1 MSAEDATA
9 AGAGREAVDDDA
21 TVADLRLFRAI
32 GLYQM
37 LNPSDRRSG
46 DRLRLAYR
54 AGVALA
60 FALQSVQIV
69 GLFFTLNDLRRFA
82 YMTVMVF
89 NGLMCVLKGHVL
101 VMKADQLWAVL
112 DVARYR
118 YTVCGA
124 RDPSALHRCRATLAV
139 LLRTFAV
146 LSFSTLIIW
155 STMPLFMDPYVPITK
170 PDGTVG
176 QYRTT
181 IDNLWF
187 PAMTESV
194 YNYTPVW
201 AFIYS
206 MEVFI
211 CTFNV
216 ISWLLFDSCMVT
228 MCFVL
233 NAQFRTM
240 AAGYESLGRHRDRR
254 RIRLRAPSTSPGRI
268 RPAENRDTELTFIDD
283 LIIHINDNQNIIN
296 KFDDFF
302 NIVQPV
308 VLAQIATSSNSVVGL
323 IFLIALLYVMGWS
336 IVSAP
341 IMKFMSGLA
350 SLLIELYIYCYAF
363 NYIEI
368 AKSQV
373 NLGLYG
379 SNWTV
384 MDLKFKKTLLLAM
397 NMNSSHNRMMKVSP
411 TSIINLEMFSR
422 VMNMSYSIVSI
433 LLNSSAPDT

>member
-1 MSAEDATA
+1 MVIVIRHVSGRTPDGGYLSLGISRKSAPVAGRLNGTSGTGVRVHTA
-9 AGAGREAVDDDA
+9 AMCAGNEPGLTGPETAADDV
-21 TVADLRLFRAI
+21 TVADLKLFRAI
-32 GLYQM
+32 GLHQM
-37 LNPSDRRSG
+37 LNPADRRSG
-46 DRLRLAYR
+46 YRLRLAYR
-54 AGVALA
+54 AVVALA

-101 VMKADQLWAVL
+101 VMNADRLWAVL

-124 RDPSALHRCRATLAV
+124 RDPTALHRCRATLAV

-228 MCFVL
+228 ISFVL
-233 NAQFRTM
+233 HAQFRTM

-254 RIRLRAPSTSPGRI
+254 RIRLRRPSTDTGRTYPYTAGASGFTCSDVFGWPSNESFS
-268 RPAENRDTELTFIDD
+268 RGN
-283 LIIHINDNQNIIN
+283 NII
-296 KFDDFF
+296 
-302 NIVQPV
+302 
-308 VLAQIATSSNSVVGL
+308 
-323 IFLIALLYVMGWS
+323 
-336 IVSAP
+336 
-341 IMKFMSGLA
+341 
-350 SLLIELYIYCYAF
+350 
-363 NYIEI
+363 
-368 AKSQV
+368 
-373 NLGLYG
+373 
-379 SNWTV
+379 
-384 MDLKFKKTLLLAM
+384 
-397 NMNSSHNRMMKVSP
+397 
-411 TSIINLEMFSR
+411 
-422 VMNMSYSIVSI
+422 
-433 LLNSSAPDT
+433 